1 MALED
6 NQSNN
11 ACACTCGGSKK
22 VFLVLGMLLLAG
34 VVVISLLRE
43 RIIDREDNQVTVSG
57 QGKVSYQAD
66 MAIIT
71 LGTQVDKVDTS
82 ENALRQLNEVMNRVI
97 PAVKALGIPDKDIQT
112 QSYSLYAQYDY
123 IDNISKVSGYNA
135 NQGII
140 ITARGIDQNKD
151 LVTKVVAEATRA
163 GANQVNS
170 ITFSTSKLDELKQQ
184 ARLKAIADARGK
196 SGVMA
201 QAAGVRLGK
210 IASWYEN
217 TIQSPDVSNGSFY
230 GGSGGMGGAEGIGTP
245 QVPAGTQD
253 IVIEVSVSYRVK

>member
-6 NQSNN
+6 AQGNDSCNCN
-11 ACACTCGGSKK
+11 CSCGKTRK
-22 VFLVLGMLLLAG
+22 VFMVLGMLLLAG
-34 VVVISLLRE
+34 VVVISLLRD
-43 RIIDREDNQVTVSG
+43 RIVYREDNQVSVSG

-66 MAIIT
+66 MAVIT

-82 ENALRQLNEVMNRVI
+82 ENALRQLNDVMNRVV
-97 PAVKALGIPDKDIQT
+97 PAVKALGIVEKDIQT

-123 IDNISKVSGYNA
+123 IDNVSNVSGYNA
-135 NQGII
+135 NQQIV

-151 LVTKVVAEATRA
+151 LVSKVVAEAAKA

-170 ITFSTSKLDELKQQ
+170 IVFSTSKLDELKQQ
-184 ARLKAIADARGK
+184 ARLKAISDARQK
-196 SGVMA
+196 SGAMA

-217 TIQSPDVSNGSFY
+217 TVQSPDISTGSYY
-230 GGSGGMGGAEGIGTP
+230 GGYGAGGEGAGSP
-245 QVPAGTQD
+245 QVPVGSQD
-253 IVIEVSVSYRVK
+253 IIIEVNVSYHIK